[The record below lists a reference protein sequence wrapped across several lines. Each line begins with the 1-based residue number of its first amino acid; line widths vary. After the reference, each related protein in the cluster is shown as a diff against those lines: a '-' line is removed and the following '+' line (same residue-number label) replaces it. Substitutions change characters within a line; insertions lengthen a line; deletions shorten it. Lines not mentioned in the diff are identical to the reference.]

1 MMMRLHRVCDKPLTS
16 WPREPYI
23 PLINREWGHYKEI
36 SNWGLMLSLGQYIK
50 AEVRNERTDDVIKLF
65 VIWPFQIY
73 PSNEYN
79 KKHRKQCHHP
89 KSFEVVFTERKRT
102 WRCDRNHKTQFLWQR
117 EILNL
122 SLRSI
127 KVNNWSADNFEKTRQ
142 VNELY
147 TWTSIQSCDTGQR
160 LLFLIA
166 VS

>member
-1 MMMRLHRVCDKPLTS
+1 MNTTKNTGSNVTIRSHSRSCSLNGN
-16 WPREPYI
+16 EPGDAI
-23 PLINREWGHYKEI
+23 ETTR
-36 SNWGLMLSLGQYIK
+36 
-50 AEVRNERTDDVIKLF
+50 
-65 VIWPFQIY
+65 
-73 PSNEYN
+73 
-79 KKHRKQCHHP
+79 
-89 KSFEVVFTERKRT
+89 
-102 WRCDRNHKTQFLWQR
+102 QFLWQR

-147 TWTSIQSCDTGQR
+147 TSTSIQSCDTGQW

>member
-1 MMMRLHRVCDKPLTS
+1 MNTTKNTGSNVTIRSHSRSCSLNGN
-16 WPREPYI
+16 EPGDAIETTRHSFYD
-23 PLINREWGHYKEI
+23 
-36 SNWGLMLSLGQYIK
+36 
-50 AEVRNERTDDVIKLF
+50 NERF
-65 VIWPFQIY
+65 
-73 PSNEYN
+73 
-79 KKHRKQCHHP
+79 
-89 KSFEVVFTERKRT
+89 
-102 WRCDRNHKTQFLWQR
+102 
-117 EILNL
+117 LNL